1 MGKAIKKLW
10 AISICALVLVWGM
23 AKLYLADKAPGY
35 MICASIGLLLALY
48 GEQYYLNK
56 KFPQGS
62 PLFAPVAFLLVLSWL
77 ILWRL
82 NVEFALKQ
90 LVWIVSGLVALS
102 LAAQVVGRM
111 PKETV
116 LKGQYIWLAVTLG
129 LLVLPLLIG
138 IERGG
143 ARSWFYIGP
152 VSVQPSELAKITF
165 LLFMVSWYKNA
176 RVPNGRNVLILLS
189 GVLAVL
195 LVLVKQ
201 VDLGGALIF
210 YSIFII
216 IMYLSTGKR
225 SWAII
230 GLVMLVVAGLAAY
243 YSFGHVR
250 VRVQTWWDPWSDPQH
265 GGYQLIQALGAFA
278 AGGWWGTGL
287 GGGQPYT
294 IPAAHTDFI
303 FAVLG
308 EQMGFVGCAVCLSMY
323 VCFLYLACKRAVCIP
338 TRGSFL
344 LASGIAF
351 FFIAQSFI
359 IIGGVTKF
367 IPLTGVTLPF
377 LSYGGSSLVTSLGA
391 LGILIGLCRQQG
403 AAVAIQKR
411 KIKRIWLAVLL
422 VAGMLLINLLYWQII
437 KGPEILERML
447 TMV

>member
-1 MGKAIKKLW
+1 MDKTIKRLW
-10 AISICALVLVWGM
+10 PIHLCALVLAAGM
-23 AKLYLADKAPGY
+23 TQLWLTSKAPWY
-35 MICASIGLLLALY
+35 MLLVSVGLLAVLY
-48 GEQYYLNK
+48 GEQYYLEK
-56 KFPQGS
+56 KFRQAS
-62 PLFAPVAFLLVLSWL
+62 RLFGPIAFLLVISYL
-77 ILWRL
+77 ILTRL
-82 NVEFALKQ
+82 DVIFALKQ
-90 LVWIVSGLVALS
+90 MVWIVSGAVAL
-102 LAAQVVGRM
+102 AAAAWVIGRV

-116 LKGQYIWLAVTLG
+116 LKGQYLWLAVTLV
-129 LLVLPLLIG
+129 LLAVPLFFG

-176 RVPNGRNVLILLS
+176 RVHNLRNILILLA

-195 LVLVKQ
+195 ALLVAQ

-230 GLVMLVVAGLAAY
+230 GLVLLVIAGLLAY
-243 YSFGHVR
+243 QCFGHVR
-250 VRVQTWWDPWSDPQH
+250 VRVHTWWDPWSDPQN
-265 GGYQLIQALGAFA
+265 GGYQLIRSLGAFA
-278 AGGWWGTGL
+278 AGGWLGTGL
-287 GGGQPYT
+287 GNGQPYM

-303 FAVLG
+303 FAVIG
-308 EQMGFVGCAVCLSMY
+308 EQLGYVGCVLCLGAY
-323 VCFLYLACKRAVCIP
+323 VVFLALACRRTVCIP

-377 LSYGGSSLVTSLGA
+377 LSYGGSSLVTSMGA
-391 LGILIGLCRQQG
+391 LGILIGLCQKQG
-403 AAVAIQKR
+403 DAVAIQER
-411 KIKRIWLAVLL
+411 KIKRIRLAAVV
-422 VAGMLLINLLYWQII
+422 VAGLLLMNLFYWQIL
-437 KGPEILERML
+437 KGPEVINRML
-447 TMV
+447 DLI